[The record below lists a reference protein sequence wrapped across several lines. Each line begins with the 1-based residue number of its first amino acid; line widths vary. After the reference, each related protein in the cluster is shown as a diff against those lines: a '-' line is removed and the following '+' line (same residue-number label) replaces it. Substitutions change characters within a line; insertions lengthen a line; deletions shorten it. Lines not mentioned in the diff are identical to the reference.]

1 MKYRNLT
8 DAEIEQLKS
17 KGCLSDDWSK
27 VTVHPETDLSRIM
40 DVCFRGSV
48 VIGKLDGMVEVEDGR
63 MRPSSISHS
72 VLENCVI
79 GDHCYIADV
88 ALLRNYHVAS
98 HVVLENVRALSV
110 GGEST
115 FGNGTEIE
123 ILNEGGGRSLKLFD
137 TLSAQFAY
145 LYVLYRH
152 DGQLIRQM
160 EAIVDHYVESVKSA
174 FGTIGDHAK
183 IIRCDQLL
191 NVRVGSHA
199 RLQGVSLLQNGTII
213 SNESAPVKIG
223 TGVVARNFIIQSG
236 SQVTDGALLTDC
248 FVGQSVRLGRQFSAE
263 NSAFFANS
271 EGFHSEAVSL
281 FAGPYS
287 VTHHKSTLLIAAMT
301 SFYNA
306 GSGTNQSNHMY
317 KLGPLHQGILERGA
331 KTGSFSYMLWPSRV
345 GPFTAVIGKHYTN
358 FDAADMPFSYIEE
371 VEGKS
376 LLTPG
381 MNLFTVGTRRDS
393 AKWLKRDRR
402 SDSLK
407 LDLIHFDLFSPFVIN
422 RVLKGREALKALYE
436 GAKRQQEFVKY
447 KGLSIKRLLLRQAIK
462 NYNMAI
468 KIFLGEQILRRL
480 QAIGDVNDMAAVRQ
494 ALKPEES
501 VSLENWYDLLGL
513 FIAESRLQNLLAK
526 IKGGAFATADQL
538 YQALKAEFE
547 AYEAQA
553 WAWTAALLKAEK
565 GIDVANISKEDLRT
579 IINEWKENKQ
589 RFNKMIMADAQK
601 EFDANSRIAYGIDG
615 DQEVRD
621 ADFEAV
627 RGRYEANSFVQ
638 ELLSENEE
646 IEAIAAK
653 WTA

>member
-8 DAEIEQLKS
+8 EEEINKLKHR
-17 KGCLSDDWSK
+17 GCFSDDWSK
-27 VTVHPETDLSRIM
+27 VTIHPETDLSRISE
-40 DVCFRGSV
+40 VCFRGNV
-48 VIGKLDGMVEVEDGR
+48 VIGKLDGMVEVEKGR

-72 VLENCVI
+72 SLENCVI

-88 ALLRNYHVAS
+88 GLLRNYRIGS
-98 HVVLENVRALSV
+98 HVILENIRALETS
-110 GGEST
+110 GEST

-123 ILNEGGGRSLKLFD
+123 VLNEGGGRELPIFD
-137 TLSAQFAY
+137 KLSAQFAY

-152 DGQLIRQM
+152 DSELIKQLKTMVDRYVDSARSTFGEIGAFSKILCSDQLIN
-160 EAIVDHYVESVKSA
+160 
-174 FGTIGDHAK
+174 
-183 IIRCDQLL
+183 IRL
-191 NVRVGSHA
+191 GEYAH
-199 RLQGVSLLQNGTII
+199 LQAVTSLENGTIV
-213 SNESAPVKIG
+213 SHQKAPVFIG
-223 TGVVARNFIIQSG
+223 TAVIARNFIIQSG
-236 SQVTDGALLTDC
+236 SQVKDGALLTDC
-248 FVGQSVRLGRQFSAE
+248 FVGQGVRIGRQFSAE

-287 VTHHKSTLLIAAMT
+287 VTHHKSTLLIAAMI

-358 FDAADMPFSYIEE
+358 FDASDMPFSYIEE

-393 AKWLKRDRR
+393 AKWPKRDRR
-402 SDSLK
+402 TDSQK

-422 RVLKGREALKALYE
+422 RVLRGRKVLKELYE
-436 GAKRQQEFVKY
+436 NANRQQEFVKY
-447 KGLSIKRLLLRQAIK
+447 KGLAIKRLLLRQAIK
-462 NYNMAI
+462 NYTMAI

-480 QAIGDVNDMAAVRQ
+480 QNVQDKNDIG
-494 ALKPEES
+494 ALRSALNPVKKP
-501 VSLENWYDLLGL
+501 VLENWYDLLGL
-513 FIAESRLQNLLAK
+513 FVAQSALDGLLNK
-526 IKGGAFATADQL
+526 IKQGAFASYDRF
-538 YQALKAEFE
+538 YSELKAIYDDYDE
-547 AYEAQA
+547 YA
-553 WAWTAALLKAEK
+553 WAWTAALLKEEK
-565 GIDVANISKEDLRT
+565 GIDVAEISGEQLQE
-579 IINEWKENKQ
+579 IIRDWKENKQ

-601 EFDANSRIAYGIDG
+601 EYDANSRIGYGIDG
-615 DQEVRD
+615 DEQVRS

-627 RGRYEANSFVQ
+627 RGNYETNGFVRELQEENSKI
-638 ELLSENEE
+638 EE
-646 IEAIAAK
+646 IAAR
-653 WTA
+653 WA